1 MKIEKPEFS
10 TVIFVLSG
18 LSVILV
24 PLIIFTVMFFRRGS
38 SEVLVSTFVNYGE
51 IQTTNNNLKVKIHR
65 ISYHPKTKLR
75 KSSRWF
81 TGSYTRPGYTQI
93 DGTMEIL
100 SPKPLF
106 PTAGFMKLYGRN
118 KNFIERPMIM
128 ETKDC
133 LVVSSKKDKSEKTE
147 PSQIKFTS
155 RYPTNLEPSI
165 KKLILAQKAPAFEIN
180 VVEAT
185 STENCEDI
193 SVKSD
198 DLYISSQSFSI
209 GTPEILKYQP
219 YKIYEFEE
227 SSIDNIWVEWIVGPR
242 YGELESP

>member
-1 MKIEKPEFS
+1 MKIIKPEFS
-10 TVIFVLSG
+10 TVIFVLLG
-18 LSVILV
+18 LSVIFV
-24 PLIIFTVMFFRRGS
+24 PLLIFTGMFFTRGS
-38 SEVLVSTFVNYGE
+38 SEVSVSTFVNYRDPQ
-51 IQTTNNNLKVKIHR
+51 ITDNNLKVKIHR

-81 TGSYTRPGYTQI
+81 TGSYIRPGYTQI
-93 DGTMEIL
+93 DGTIEIL

-106 PTAGFMKLYGRN
+106 PTAGFMKIFGRN

-133 LVVSSKKDKSEKTE
+133 SEVSSKKDKSEKTE
-147 PSQIKFTS
+147 PIQVKFTS

-165 KKLILAQKAPAFEIN
+165 KKLILSQEAPAFEIN

-193 SVKSD
+193 PLKNDEV
-198 DLYISSQSFSI
+198 YISSQSFSI
-209 GTPEILKYQP
+209 GKPEILKYQP

-227 SSIDNIWVEWIVGPR
+227 SSIDNIWTEWIVGPR

>member
-18 LSVILV
+18 LSVILI
-24 PLIIFTVMFFRRGS
+24 PLIIFTVMFFMRGS

-51 IQTTNNNLKVKIHR
+51 TQITNDNLKVKIHR
-65 ISYHPKTKLR
+65 ISYHPKTKIR

-106 PTAGFMKLYGRN
+106 PTVGVMKIYGNN
-118 KNFIERPMIM
+118 KNFIERSIIM
-128 ETKDC
+128 ESKDC
-133 LVVSSKKDKSEKTE
+133 SVVSSKTE

-165 KKLILAQKAPAFEIN
+165 KKLILSQEAPAFEIN

-193 SVKSD
+193 PLKNDEV
-198 DLYISSQSFSI
+198 YISSQSFSI
-209 GTPEILKYQP
+209 GKPEILKYQP

-227 SSIDNIWVEWIVGPR
+227 SSIDNIWTEWIVGPR

>member
-1 MKIEKPEFS
+1 MKIIKPEFS
-10 TVIFVLSG
+10 TVIFVLLG
-18 LSVILV
+18 LSVIFV
-24 PLIIFTVMFFRRGS
+24 PLLIFTGMFFTRGS
-38 SEVLVSTFVNYGE
+38 SEVSVSTFVNYRDPQ
-51 IQTTNNNLKVKIHR
+51 ITDNNLKVKIHR

-81 TGSYTRPGYTQI
+81 TGSYIRPGYTQL

-100 SPKPLF
+100 SQKPLF
-106 PTAGFMKLYGRN
+106 PTVGFMKLYGRN

-133 LVVSSKKDKSEKTE
+133 SVVSSKKGKSEKTE
-147 PSQIKFTS
+147 PIQVKFTS
-155 RYPTNLEPSI
+155 RYPTNIEPSI
-165 KKLILAQKAPAFEIN
+165 KKLILSQEAPAFEIN

-193 SVKSD
+193 PVKND
-198 DLYISSQSFSI
+198 ELHVSSQSFSI

-227 SSIDNIWVEWIVGPR
+227 SSIDNIWTEWIVGPR

>member
-24 PLIIFTVMFFRRGS
+24 PLLIFTGMFFTRGS
-38 SEVLVSTFVNYGE
+38 SEVSVSTFVNYRDPQ
-51 IQTTNNNLKVKIHR
+51 ITDNNLKVKIHR

-81 TGSYTRPGYTQI
+81 TGSYIRPGYTQI
-93 DGTMEIL
+93 DGTIEIL

-106 PTAGFMKLYGRN
+106 PTAGFMKIFGRN

-128 ETKDC
+128 ESKDC
-133 LVVSSKKDKSEKTE
+133 SEVSSKKDKSEKTE
-147 PSQIKFTS
+147 PIQVKFTS

-165 KKLILAQKAPAFEIN
+165 KKLILSQEAPAFEIN

-185 STENCEDI
+185 STENCEN
-193 SVKSD
+193 VPVEGGEF
-198 DLYISSQSFSI
+198 YIGSQSFSI
-209 GTPEILKYQP
+209 GSPEILKYQP
-219 YKIYEFEE
+219 YKIYEFKQ
-227 SSIDNIWVEWIVGPR
+227 SSIKNIWTEWIVGPS
-242 YGELESP
+242 YGELE